1 MSRSQNREC
10 VTGALH
16 CHDFWPRQSYD
27 SPRFVKSGCI
37 GMILSSA
44 VAPSWCTGVNRCST
58 VVILEESWW
67 FGNLEDNA
75 TMSLNRLNSSG
86 WIVLD
91 CGRCLKP
98 QLHCHDFG
106 PRQSYD
112 SPRFVESGCIGLIL
126 SSAVAPS
133 WCTGVNRSSTVV
145 ILEESWWFGS
155 LEDNATTSLNRLN
168 SSGWIVLD
176 CGRGLSRSSTVAG
189 SGTFLVASW

>member
-1 MSRSQNREC
+1 MSCLIRVHIDCFHEKNQVWS
-10 VTGALH
+10 ALEYMQQ
-16 CHDFWPRQSYD
+16 FNLRTKNNKWWG
-27 SPRFVKSGCI
+27 KS
-37 GMILSSA
+37 
-44 VAPSWCTGVNRCST
+44 CT
-58 VVILEESWW
+58 
-67 FGNLEDNA
+67 FED
-75 TMSLNRLNSSG
+75 
-86 WIVLD
+86 I
-91 CGRCLKP
+91 KP

-133 WCTGVNRSSTVV
+133 WCTGVNRSNTVV

-189 SGTFLVASW
+189 SGSFLVASW